1 MVCDE
6 MGWMDGWMGWDG
18 IDGWMRWMDGM
29 RWDVHV
35 WMYGWRMGWHGMDGM
50 GWMDVWMDGWMDVWI
65 GNIDVFMDNSFFFQG
80 MIVALRDGF
89 GFIRC
94 AKRDLRMFFHFNEVI
109 DSVSLFLI
117 IL

>member
-1 MVCDE
+1 MGWDG
-6 MGWMDGWMGWDG
+6 MGWMDEMDG
-18 IDGWMRWMDGM
+18 WMDGM

-35 WMYGWRMGWHGMDGM
+35 WMYGWRIG
-50 GWMDVWMDGWMDVWI
+50 WMDGWMDG
-65 GNIDVFMDNSFFFQG
+65 GNIDVFMDNSFFQG

-117 IL
+117 ILYSLYVYL